1 MTKCTACGASLLVGA
16 TWCAQCFEPVGA
28 AAATVSSNWQGPV
41 APPARAER
49 AMRTTRWAKTDTT
62 FGPVGRLLAWVDAN
76 THQIVKN
83 VEIDPGSY
91 NQVAVDPVSG
101 FAYVA
106 TQPAVGGTCLSAC
119 VFVYS
124 PTS

>member
-16 TWCAQCFEPVGA
+16 TWCAQCFEPVAA

-62 FGPVGRLLAWVDAN
+62 FGPVGRLLATLGLLVPL
-76 THQIVKN
+76 V
-83 VEIDPGSY
+83 VM
-91 NQVAVDPVSG
+91 V
-101 FAYVA
+101 
-106 TQPAVGGTCLSAC
+106 VGGLADP
-119 VFVYS
+119 FVWGGAAVWGAVIM
-124 PTS
+124 PWGLRDVWKAGRVARA